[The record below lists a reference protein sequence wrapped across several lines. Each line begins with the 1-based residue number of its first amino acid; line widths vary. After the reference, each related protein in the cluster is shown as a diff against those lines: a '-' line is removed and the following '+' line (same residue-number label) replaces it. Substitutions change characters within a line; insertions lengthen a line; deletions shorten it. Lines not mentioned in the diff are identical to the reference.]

1 MFPFDL
7 VCLCVD
13 VIVHVCCCNLE
24 LCSTLGEK
32 GGIKKSFLA
41 RETMVHLVSY
51 FFTGTLHEL
60 LLFHS

>member
-7 VCLCVD
+7 VCRCVG

-32 GGIKKSFLA
+32 GGIKKRFLA
-41 RETMVHLVSY
+41 RETLVLLVSY
-51 FFTGTLHEL
+51 FFTCT
-60 LLFHS
+60 FT